1 MTLKSIHIFCLSFL
15 IIGIT
20 SCQVKQTLQDSTN
33 EKNIDVEYLIT
44 GTFKNIEIDKLGNL
58 YLINNRNEIFKYSSD
73 LELLFKNSYNK
84 YGAISHVDV
93 SNPQKTLIY
102 FSDFQY
108 VLFLDNTLSE
118 IKNLNLEDLGFWDIK
133 AVSLSIDNQIWI
145 YDPVNFKLIKIN
157 DNGEVLMSSNEQF
170 TGELDQELRLHAW
183 DNEVFLF
190 SKNKLL
196 IFSDFGELKKTES
209 IENLNL
215 QIIEN
220 YYLILQEGQLIGI
233 ESKIEMLESEYID
246 LKRFSEPALDFF
258 LAKDKLFVLDKNGV
272 YAEKAEFSNQ

>member
-1 MTLKSIHIFCLSFL
+1 L

-20 SCQVKQTLQDSTN
+20 SCQVKQTIQDTTSQ
-33 EKNIDVEYLIT
+33 KNTDIEYLIK
-44 GTFKNIEIDKLGNL
+44 GAYKNIEIDKLGNL
-58 YLINNRNEIFKYSSD
+58 YLINNRNEILKYSSD

-118 IKNLNLEDLGFWDIK
+118 IKNLNLEDLGFWDVK
-133 AVSLSIDNQIWI
+133 AVSLSMDNQIWI
-145 YDPVNFKLIKIN
+145 YDPVNFKLIKVN
-157 DNGEVLMSSNEQF
+157 DNGKILLSSNEQF
-170 TGELDQELRLHAW
+170 TGDLDQELRLLAK
-183 DNEVFLF
+183 DNEVYLF

-196 IFSDFGELKKTES
+196 IFSDFGELKRTEN

-215 QIIEN
+215 QIIDN
-220 YYLILQEGQLIGI
+220 YYLILQLGQLLAI
-233 ESKIEMLESEYID
+233 ESKIEMLETEYMN
-246 LKRFSEPALDFF
+246 LKKFSEPALDFF
-258 LAKDKLFVLDKNGV
+258 LAKDKLYVLDKNGL
-272 YAEKAEFSNQ
+272 YSEKADFSNQ